1 MGPYLLNTSLIS
13 FSPVYRLR
21 PNTPS
26 TLDGSGSYYNTRIT
40 DNQQGYYFYTFMI
53 KDQNDCIIYY
63 LVLTL
68 LPMCRFLFDI
78 GERLRLLCL
87 LRGGERE

>member
-1 MGPYLLNTSLIS
+1 
-13 FSPVYRLR
+13 
-21 PNTPS
+21 
-26 TLDGSGSYYNTRIT
+26 
-40 DNQQGYYFYTFMI
+40 MI
-53 KDQNDCIIYY
+53 KDQNDRIIYH